1 MQMNFPY
8 TSPPTCLCSVCRK
21 NQSSPRPFV
30 PRPFAPSARSHADL
44 ESYSGNISQ
53 QFQNVLFLSIEWL
66 SSLAIIAGVT
76 PVFLVISL
84 LLSLAFLLIFLR
96 FLPTSQSLRRL
107 EMVSLS
113 PLMSNFGALL
123 DGLTTVRAFCAQSVF
138 QDRVI
143 DVTDNFQKMD
153 HFYWSLQAWL
163 MLRFDTLSASATLLL
178 TLLAIYTGVS
188 AGSTAFVLIAAS
200 QFVMS
205 THALCRQYGQ
215 LQMDFVSVE
224 RVVELLHLEQETT
237 GPVNP
242 PAWWPSSASST
253 GDIVFEDV
261 TIRYAPHLDP
271 SLSSMS
277 FRIPAGSTTVLL
289 GRTGSGKS
297 TLALALLGTIVPDSG
312 RIFVDGIDISKV
324 DKQALRTRVTFLAQD
339 PVLFPGS
346 MRHNLD
352 PLADHSNDACEAVL
366 GRICGHQWRLDD
378 EIEAGG
384 KNLSL
389 GQRQLVKLASA
400 VLRRSAIII
409 LDEVR
414 AAARSLFSS
423 YVIRENLKLTV
434 GIRQRR
440 RSMRKLQCTYS
451 RSFMRI

>member
-1 MQMNFPY
+1 M
-8 TSPPTCLCSVCRK
+8 
-21 NQSSPRPFV
+21 
-30 PRPFAPSARSHADL
+30 A
-44 ESYSGNISQ
+44 
-53 QFQNVLFLSIEWL
+53 FLSITWL
-66 SSLAIIAGVT
+66 SSIIIIAGVT
-76 PVFLVISL
+76 PVFLVFSL
-84 LLSLAFLLIFLR
+84 LLSLAFVLIFLR

-143 DVTDNFQKMD
+143 AVTDAFQKMD

-163 MLRFDTLSASATLLL
+163 MYRFDVLSACATLILS
-178 TLLAIYTGVS
+178 LLAIYTGVS
-188 AGSTAFVLIAAS
+188 AGLTAFVLIAAS
-200 QFVMS
+200 QFVTS

-224 RVVELLHLEQETT
+224 RVVELLHLKQEPA
-237 GPVNP
+237 GIVDP
-242 PAWWPSSASST
+242 PAWWPSYA

-277 FRIPAGSTTVLL
+277 FCIPRGSTTALL

-297 TLALALLGTIVPDSG
+297 TLSLALLATILPESG
-312 RIFVDGIDISKV
+312 RILIDGIDISKV
-324 DKQALRTRVTFLAQD
+324 NKQALRSRVTFLAQD

-352 PLADHSNDACEAVL
+352 PLDGYSNEACEAVL
-366 GRICGHQWRLDD
+366 NRICGNHQWTLDT
-378 EIEAGG
+378 EIEPGG
-384 KNLSL
+384 QNLSQ
-389 GQRQLVKLASA
+389 GQRQLVGLARA
-400 VLRRSAIII
+400 ILRRSSVVI

-414 AAARSLFSS
+414 NVRCCCARSSS
-423 YVIRENLKLTV
+423 V
-434 GIRQRR
+434 GA
-440 RSMRKLQCTYS
+440 
-451 RSFMRI
+451 